1 MLSFWAGIGFI
12 IIMSYVMHILLEA
25 PFGVL
30 EGLLTPKPKEKSSKC
45 PENTNESAVRET
57 PEVEKVTTQE
67 APSLTAS
74 DN

>member
-1 MLSFWAGIGFI
+1 MLSFWASIGFI

-30 EGLLTPKPKEKSSKC
+30 EGMLTPKPKAKPSELPRMTKESPLEESPKAEK
-45 PENTNESAVRET
+45 
-57 PEVEKVTTQE
+57 E
-67 APSLTAS
+67 APSPTAP

>member
-1 MLSFWAGIGFI
+1 MLSFWAAIGFI

-30 EGLLTPKPKEKSSKC
+30 EGMLMPKPKRKPTVQHVDTKVPPNQEISK
-45 PENTNESAVRET
+45 
-57 PEVEKVTTQE
+57 VEKVTIETAAGPT
-67 APSLTAS
+67 AP